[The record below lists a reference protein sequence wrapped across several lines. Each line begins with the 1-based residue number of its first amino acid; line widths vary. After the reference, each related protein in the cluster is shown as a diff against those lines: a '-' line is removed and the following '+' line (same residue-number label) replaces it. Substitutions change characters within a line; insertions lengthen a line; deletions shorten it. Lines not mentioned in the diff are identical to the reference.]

1 MPSSVIDFIAF
12 EESRS
17 ELTVNFTTGK
27 TYVYG
32 LVPRRVYDDF
42 RQSRSKGNF
51 FNDHIRDRYPARQIR
66 LAGKSSEAVQ
76 DWNAAL
82 ENLKKQ

>member
-17 ELTVNFTTGK
+17 ELTVTFTTGK

-32 LVPRRVYDDF
+32 LVPKRIYGDF
-42 RQSRSKGNF
+42 RSARSKGNF
-51 FNDHIRDRYPARQIR
+51 FNTRIRDRYPTRR
-66 LAGKSSEAVQ
+66 RKSVSASASQ

-82 ENLKKQ
+82 ENLNKK

>member
-1 MPSSVIDFIAF
+1 MPSAVIAVIAF

-17 ELTVNFTTGK
+17 ELTVTFTTGK

-32 LVPRRVYDDF
+32 LVPKRLYDDF

-51 FNDHIRDRYPARQIR
+51 FNDHIREHYPTRPVDSIKEPNSAP
-66 LAGKSSEAVQ
+66 
-76 DWNAAL
+76 DWSAAL
-82 ENLKKQ
+82 ESLRNK

>member
-1 MPSSVIDFIAF
+1 MPSSVIDFIAY

-17 ELTVNFTTGK
+17 ELTVTFTTGK

-32 LVPRRVYDDF
+32 LVPKRVYEDF
-42 RQSRSKGNF
+42 RGARSKGNY
-51 FNDHIRDRYPARQIR
+51 FNNRIRDRYPTRQKR
-66 LAGKSSEAVQ
+66 AAGKSSETAQ

-82 ENLKKQ
+82 ENLKKR